1 MKRIS
6 DISLIRFISVRDID
20 GSTKINTVHK
30 LGFFYI
36 FLTVAENVCF
46 LLVCNF
52 LRYQKPYFDIQYSV
66 TKSRVTMGQG
76 GSGLKFHVNF

>member
-1 MKRIS
+1 MAALK
-6 DISLIRFISVRDID
+6 LIRC
-20 GSTKINTVHK
+20 INWD
-30 LGFFYI
+30 LFL

-66 TKSRVTMGQG
+66 TESRVTMGQG